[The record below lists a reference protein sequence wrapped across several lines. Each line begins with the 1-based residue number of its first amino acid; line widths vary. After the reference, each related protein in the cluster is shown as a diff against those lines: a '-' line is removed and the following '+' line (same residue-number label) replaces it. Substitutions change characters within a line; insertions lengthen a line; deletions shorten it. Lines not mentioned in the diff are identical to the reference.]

1 MNSLAASASIATGT
15 VLVLLTLREM
25 FHELFHPAGSGS
37 LGAGLR
43 RGLWQGFRMV
53 AKRRRSVLVLAG
65 PGILVTTVVV
75 WTLLLGVGWALVFW
89 PFLPEGFRF
98 GSPLAPAEQ
107 AGLLDALYFS
117 FVTLATLGYGDI
129 SPTGAGLRLLA
140 PLEAAVGFA
149 LLTAGISWILSVYP
163 VLGRRRAFAQR
174 LASLHR
180 LQQDGAG
187 VLDLEP
193 DTAHRVLD
201 ELAAALAQ
209 VRADLVQ
216 STISYYFTEDDEG
229 LSLPVWLPFAE
240 RLATDAASETRA
252 PAVRHAGRLLGDAV
266 SAYAA
271 VLRGAYLKDAGDTT
285 AGILEAYASDHLRRT
300 AA

>member
-1 MNSLAASASIATGT
+1 MSSVAAGATAAAGT

-43 RGLWQGFRMV
+43 RGLWWAFRTV
-53 AKRRRSVLVLAG
+53 ARRRRSVLVLAG
-65 PGILVTTVVV
+65 PAILVTTVVV
-75 WTLLLGVGWALVFW
+75 WTVLLGVGWALVFW

-107 AGLLDALYFS
+107 AGFLDALYFS

-129 SPTGAGLRLLA
+129 SPTGAVLRLLA

-163 VLGRRRAFAQR
+163 VLGRRRALAQR
-174 LASLHR
+174 LASLHG
-180 LQQDGAG
+180 LQRDGAS
-187 VLDLEP
+187 VLELEP
-193 DTAHRVLD
+193 DTAHRVLN

-216 STISYYFTEDDEG
+216 SSISYYFTEDDEA
-229 LSLPVWLPFAE
+229 LSLAVWLSFAE
-240 RLATDAASETRA
+240 RLAIDAASERRA
-252 PAVRHAGRLLGDAV
+252 PAVRHAGRMLGGAI

-271 VLRGAYLKDAGDTT
+271 VLRGAYLKDAGDAT
-285 AGILEAYASDHLRRT
+285 AGTLEAYASDHLRRT

>member
-1 MNSLAASASIATGT
+1 MSSVAAGVSVAAGT

-43 RGLWQGFRMV
+43 RGLWWAFRTV
-53 AKRRRSVLVLAG
+53 ARSRRSVLVLGG
-65 PGILVTTVVV
+65 PAILVTTVVV
-75 WTLLLGVGWALVFW
+75 WTVLLGVGWALVFW

-98 GSPLAPAEQ
+98 GSPLTPAEQ
-107 AGLLDALYFS
+107 VSLLDALYFS

-129 SPTGAGLRLLA
+129 SPTGAVLRLLA

-163 VLGRRRAFAQR
+163 VLGRRRTLAQR
-174 LASLHR
+174 LSSLHR
-180 LQQDGAG
+180 LQQDGAY
-187 VLDLEP
+187 VLALAP

-216 STISYYFTEDDEG
+216 STISYYFTEDDEA
-229 LSLPVWLPFAE
+229 LSLPVWLPYAE
-240 RLATDAASETRA
+240 RLATEAASETRA
-252 PAVRHAGRLLGDAV
+252 PAVRHAGRLLDDAL

-271 VLRGAYLKDAGDTT
+271 VLRSAYLQNAGETS
-285 AGILEAYASDHLRRT
+285 AAVLEAYASDHLRRP
-300 AA
+300 AD